1 MADLEDLLLRTS
13 RTFALSIPH
22 LPEPTRREVTLAYLL
37 FRIADTFEDAP
48 DWPRKEKIAAL
59 QQFSRLLD
67 GPEGSPEAARRW
79 RDEVPCTQPGYRELL
94 AETPYVLASFFAL
107 APEAVRLIRHHT
119 RRTITGMAAYVAR
132 GTDRGELTLIDLD
145 DLRGYCYVVAGIV
158 GELLTELFLLGQPV
172 LSGVAPALRERSPF
186 FGEGLQLVNI
196 LKDSASDALEGRRY
210 IPTVPDISEEEVR
223 RVVMAQARRD
233 LAYAIEYVL
242 DLQRAGADRGLV
254 TFNALPVHLAHAT
267 LDRVEQAGPGS
278 KLTRPEVFAI
288 VQRLNG
294 VLDRGEPA
302 MWSAVAEGAAL
313 REPVG

>member
-59 QQFSRLLD
+59 EHFSRLLD
-67 GPEGSPEAARRW
+67 GPPRAPEIEEAARRW
-79 RDEVPCTQPGYRELL
+79 QDEVPCAQAGYRELL
-94 AETPYVLASFFAL
+94 AETPYVLTSFFAL

-119 RRTITGMAAYVAR
+119 RRTVTGMAGYVAR
-132 GTDRGELTLIDLD
+132 GTDRGELSLVDLD
-145 DLRGYCYVVAGIV
+145 DLRAYCYIVAGIV
-158 GELLTELFLLGQPV
+158 GELLTELFLLGQPA
-172 LSGVAPALRERSPF
+172 LESVAGALRERAPF

-196 LKDSASDALEGRRY
+196 LKDSAADALEGRRY
-210 IPTVPDISEEEVR
+210 IPAVPDVSEEEVR
-223 RVVMAQARRD
+223 RVVTAQARRD
-233 LAYAIEYVL
+233 LDYAIQYVL

-267 LDRVEQAGPGS
+267 LDRVEQAGPGT
-278 KLTRPEVFAI
+278 KLTRPEVLAI
-288 VQRLNG
+288 VKRLSG
-294 VLDRGEPA
+294 TLDRGEPA
-302 MWSAVAEGAAL
+302 VWSAV
-313 REPVG
+313 